1 MAMQSNVQKS
11 TSAFIFQ
18 GTKQLNLNTACIT
31 TKRLNLLPVTDDY
44 AEDMFRE
51 FTPGITR
58 YMIPSSPKD
67 ISETKAFIAET
78 TKLRSQN
85 TDLVLVI
92 LDKDTREFLGVCGLH
107 PRQNPRQP
115 EFGIWLKA
123 SAHGHGY
130 GREAITGLYE
140 WALQTIEADFFIYPV
155 DKANIPSK
163 KIPESLGGEIFG
175 EKEVPTMHGGTLD
188 EIVFKIP
195 VRDK

>member
-1 MAMQSNVQKS
+1 MQSNVQRS
-11 TSAFIFQ
+11 TSAFISQ
-18 GTKQLNLNTACIT
+18 GTEQLNLNTARIT
-31 TKRLNLLPVTDDY
+31 TKRLTLLPVTDDY

-51 FTPGITR
+51 FTPAITR

-78 TKLRSQN
+78 TKPRSQN
-85 TDLVLVI
+85 ADLVLVI

-155 DKANIPSK
+155 DKANIQSK
-163 KIPESLGGEIFG
+163 KIPESLGGKIFE
-175 EKEVPTMHGGTLD
+175 EKEVSTMDGGTLN
-188 EIVFKIP
+188 EIVYKIP
-195 VRDK
+195 FRDK

>member
-1 MAMQSNVQKS
+1 MQSNVQRS
-11 TSAFIFQ
+11 TSAFISQ
-18 GTKQLNLNTACIT
+18 GTKQLNLNTARIT
-31 TKRLNLLPVTDDY
+31 TERLNLLPVTDDY
-44 AEDMFRE
+44 AEHIFRE
-51 FTPGITR
+51 FTQEIAL
-58 YMIPSSPKD
+58 YMIPSQPED

-85 TDLVLVI
+85 ADLVLVI
-92 LDKDTREFLGVCGLH
+92 LNKDTKEFLGVCGLH

-130 GREAITGLYE
+130 GKEAITGLYD

-155 DKANIPSK
+155 DKDNIPSK
-163 KIPESLGGEIFG
+163 KIPESLGGEIFE
-175 EKEVPTMHGGTLD
+175 EKEVPTMDGGTLD

-195 VRDK
+195 FRAK